1 MRDLGHLNR
10 QLLSFNNAAVEEDQ
24 AQADDQASASGPV
37 ASASASDQIVQLEA
51 EHPESHGEPGFS
63 SACDRK
69 PGLGQESR
77 GSGVWGL
84 KKVYSFPSF
93 TRLQAA
99 IQGPTQ
105 TVESDE
111 VPPDEALG
119 QVAAEEPAT
128 TESGEVPEPALNL
141 EQTMEALKAQAAEGD
156 KDEMLGRLFG
166 LLETQKVQQQA
177 LLSRLQSRQE
187 MDERKNVIL
196 TALYNRDMQ
205 RLRAELQALTV
216 SDLVSIRDEAL
227 SVDTTS
233 SYGRLAR
240 LPARFSSSLR
250 VAVAKYA

>member
-1 MRDLGHLNR
+1 
-10 QLLSFNNAAVEEDQ
+10 
-24 AQADDQASASGPV
+24 
-37 ASASASDQIVQLEA
+37 
-51 EHPESHGEPGFS
+51 
-63 SACDRK
+63 
-69 PGLGQESR
+69 
-77 GSGVWGL
+77 
-84 KKVYSFPSF
+84 
-93 TRLQAA
+93 
-99 IQGPTQ
+99 
-105 TVESDE
+105 
-111 VPPDEALG
+111 
-119 QVAAEEPAT
+119 
-128 TESGEVPEPALNL
+128 
-141 EQTMEALKAQAAEGD
+141 MEALKAQAAEGD